1 MEKFNELIQSTKP
14 VLVDFYAEWCGP
26 CKIMKPRILDVA
38 ERMGDNVKVV
48 QIDVDKEKELATR
61 FRISSVPTLIIFK
74 NGKQQWRQSG
84 IISALALM
92 KLLQEYQKNNE
103 KNPIKPHRIV
113 RTSIHIVCTISKRR
127 KKRRII
133 RYPNEQTNVLG
144 QSLRLHHWRYRMEIF
159 GRQAMCYRLLC
170 HLVWSMPHGCPYLEG
185 LGQRIW

>member
-1 MEKFNELIQSTKP
+1 MEKFNELIQTTEL

-92 KLLQEYQKNNE
+92 KLLQEYQ
-103 KNPIKPHRIV
+103 
-113 RTSIHIVCTISKRR
+113 
-127 KKRRII
+127 
-133 RYPNEQTNVLG
+133 
-144 QSLRLHHWRYRMEIF
+144 
-159 GRQAMCYRLLC
+159 
-170 HLVWSMPHGCPYLEG
+170 
-185 LGQRIW
+185 

>member
-1 MEKFNELIQSTKP
+1 MEKFNELIQSTEL

-26 CKIMKPRILDVA
+26 CKIMKPKILDVA

-92 KLLQEYQKNNE
+92 KLLQEYQ
-103 KNPIKPHRIV
+103 
-113 RTSIHIVCTISKRR
+113 
-127 KKRRII
+127 
-133 RYPNEQTNVLG
+133 
-144 QSLRLHHWRYRMEIF
+144 
-159 GRQAMCYRLLC
+159 
-170 HLVWSMPHGCPYLEG
+170 
-185 LGQRIW
+185 

>member
-1 MEKFNELIQSTKP
+1 MEKFNELIQSTEL

-92 KLLQEYQKNNE
+92 KLLQEYQ
-103 KNPIKPHRIV
+103 
-113 RTSIHIVCTISKRR
+113 
-127 KKRRII
+127 
-133 RYPNEQTNVLG
+133 
-144 QSLRLHHWRYRMEIF
+144 
-159 GRQAMCYRLLC
+159 
-170 HLVWSMPHGCPYLEG
+170 
-185 LGQRIW
+185 

>member
-1 MEKFNELIQSTKP
+1 MENFNELIQSTKP

-92 KLLQEYQKNNE
+92 KLLQEYQ
-103 KNPIKPHRIV
+103 
-113 RTSIHIVCTISKRR
+113 
-127 KKRRII
+127 
-133 RYPNEQTNVLG
+133 
-144 QSLRLHHWRYRMEIF
+144 
-159 GRQAMCYRLLC
+159 
-170 HLVWSMPHGCPYLEG
+170 
-185 LGQRIW
+185 

>member
-1 MEKFNELIQSTKP
+1 MEKFNELIQSTEL

-26 CKIMKPRILDVA
+26 CQIMKPRILDVA

-92 KLLQEYQKNNE
+92 KLLQEYQ
-103 KNPIKPHRIV
+103 
-113 RTSIHIVCTISKRR
+113 
-127 KKRRII
+127 
-133 RYPNEQTNVLG
+133 
-144 QSLRLHHWRYRMEIF
+144 
-159 GRQAMCYRLLC
+159 
-170 HLVWSMPHGCPYLEG
+170 
-185 LGQRIW
+185 

>member
-1 MEKFNELIQSTKP
+1 MEKFNELIQSTEL

-84 IISALALM
+84 IISSHALM
-92 KLLQEYQKNNE
+92 KLLQEYQ
-103 KNPIKPHRIV
+103 
-113 RTSIHIVCTISKRR
+113 
-127 KKRRII
+127 
-133 RYPNEQTNVLG
+133 
-144 QSLRLHHWRYRMEIF
+144 
-159 GRQAMCYRLLC
+159 
-170 HLVWSMPHGCPYLEG
+170 
-185 LGQRIW
+185 